1 MAAVCSKAVILLL
14 FYSLLL
20 APLCFWV
27 CVCCSTGEDLQKNL
41 CKIVNTFLPIS
52 FSIHFGCSKKTR
64 LIETVLLST
73 HNICFGSEIR
83 KLFWCVFEM
92 VLLSTHKISFGSEIR
107 KLIFL
112 YFY

>member
-1 MAAVCSKAVILLL
+1 MFFGFVFVVPQVKI
-14 FYSLLL
+14 YK
-20 APLCFWV
+20 
-27 CVCCSTGEDLQKNL
+27 KNL

-52 FSIHFGCSKKTR
+52 FSIHFGCSKKPR

-107 KLIFL
+107 KLIFFVFL
-112 YFY
+112 LMPVVIVLLIGSWCLF